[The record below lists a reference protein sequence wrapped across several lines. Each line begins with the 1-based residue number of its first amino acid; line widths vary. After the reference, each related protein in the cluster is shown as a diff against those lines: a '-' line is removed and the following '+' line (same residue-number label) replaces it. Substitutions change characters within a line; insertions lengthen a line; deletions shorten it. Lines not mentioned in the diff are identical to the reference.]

1 MRLGGDSLAET
12 ILEMKEINKYFSGVC
27 ALDHAQLDLRKGE
40 VLALIGEN
48 GAGKST
54 LMKILTG
61 VYTKDGGTILYKGKE
76 LELHSPKDALDMGIG
91 IIHQE
96 LNLMNDMTVADNI
109 FVGREIM
116 KGLIVDRK
124 AENAEAAKLLGLL
137 HMDIDPDE
145 RVGTLTVARQQMV
158 EIAKALSYNSE
169 VLIMDEPTAALT
181 VGEIKD
187 LFTVIRRLR
196 EQGKAIIFISHRMEE
211 LFDLSDRITVMRDGK
226 YVGTKNTK
234 ETDVQEIIHMMVGR
248 VIYEEAKDHSEI
260 PEDAPIVLEAENL
273 QADNVKNVS
282 FYLRKGEIL
291 GFAGLVGAGRTETML
306 TLFGATPK
314 KNGIIRKDGTEIRI
328 HSPSDAVK
336 AGIGYL
342 SEDRKRYGLATSLT
356 VADNTVMASLKDY
369 VSSGLIR
376 DRDIERISEE
386 SVKRLAIRTP
396 GVHQTVKNLSGGNQQ
411 KVVIAKW
418 LLRNCE
424 ILIFDEPTRG
434 IDVGAKNEIYHLMKE
449 LVSEGKSIIMISSE
463 MPELL
468 RLSDRII
475 VMCEGRKT
483 GELRIEET
491 TQEKIMALAT
501 AEQ

>member
-1 MRLGGDSLAET
+1 MAET

-196 EQGKAIIFISHRMEE
+196 EQGKAIIFISHRME
-211 LFDLSDRITVMRDGK
+211 
-226 YVGTKNTK
+226 
-234 ETDVQEIIHMMVGR
+234 
-248 VIYEEAKDHSEI
+248 
-260 PEDAPIVLEAENL
+260 
-273 QADNVKNVS
+273 
-282 FYLRKGEIL
+282 
-291 GFAGLVGAGRTETML
+291 
-306 TLFGATPK
+306 
-314 KNGIIRKDGTEIRI
+314 
-328 HSPSDAVK
+328 
-336 AGIGYL
+336 
-342 SEDRKRYGLATSLT
+342 
-356 VADNTVMASLKDY
+356 
-369 VSSGLIR
+369 
-376 DRDIERISEE
+376 
-386 SVKRLAIRTP
+386 
-396 GVHQTVKNLSGGNQQ
+396 
-411 KVVIAKW
+411 
-418 LLRNCE
+418 
-424 ILIFDEPTRG
+424 
-434 IDVGAKNEIYHLMKE
+434 
-449 LVSEGKSIIMISSE
+449 
-463 MPELL
+463 
-468 RLSDRII
+468 
-475 VMCEGRKT
+475 
-483 GELRIEET
+483 
-491 TQEKIMALAT
+491 
-501 AEQ
+501 